1 MTIITKGMGAV
12 IKGALKK
19 GAKKVAKRA
28 KEDAPFAAA
37 LGAAFGGRQAYLKLR
52 YGKTDLADFK
62 EALEK
67 RKKRKKDASLHKG
80 EK

>member
-1 MTIITKGMGAV
+1 MGLITKGMGAILKGSGKV
-12 IKGALKK
+12 IK
-19 GAKKVAKRA
+19 KV
-28 KEDAPFAAA
+28 KEDAPFYKMV
-37 LGAAFGGRQAYLKLR
+37 GAAVIGRQAYLKLR